1 MQYIN
6 SSSIIII
13 IIIIIII
20 VGVIGLGIYIYVYI
34 GQRPSPRTLNSPRT
48 VNIVIRICVGG

>member
-13 IIIIIII
+13 IIIII
-20 VGVIGLGIYIYVYI
+20 VGVIGPVVYIYVYV
-34 GQRPSPRTLNSPRT
+34 GPRAQSED
-48 VNIVIRICVGG
+48 I